1 MYKKEREEF
10 VMEKNV
16 KKKAEKKVEKNVE
29 KSVGK
34 SVKKS
39 VEKNAIKRAKK
50 DVKGKG
56 AAVKVLPAVLKL
68 VVILVVVAIALY
80 VVNIVRNSIIIN
92 KIINMQADVV
102 NQNNYSFTT
111 TYYTAKENATKTEV
125 NHYYRNGINMM
136 ILNSNTNSNKT
147 IVWYNDSTKENI
159 VMNPASMKAVIS
171 EDGRMVGNNLPQT
184 INESNKNYYILQSF
198 ITSEKVD
205 GIACYVVH
213 CPSVKYY
220 MNKEDGLLVRRVDGK
235 EVVNNK
241 EYDCM
246 TDFSNWKFNKLTESD
261 CTRPNLMGYEV
272 TNK

>member
-16 KKKAEKKVEKNVE
+16 KKKAEKKVEKNV
-29 KSVGK
+29 
-34 SVKKS
+34 KKS
-39 VEKNAIKRAKK
+39 VEKNAIKSAKK
-50 DVKGKG
+50 DVKSKG
-56 AAVKVLPAVLKL
+56 TAVKVLPAVLKL
-68 VVILVVVAIALY
+68 VFILVVVAIALY

-213 CPSVKYY
+213 GPSVKYY